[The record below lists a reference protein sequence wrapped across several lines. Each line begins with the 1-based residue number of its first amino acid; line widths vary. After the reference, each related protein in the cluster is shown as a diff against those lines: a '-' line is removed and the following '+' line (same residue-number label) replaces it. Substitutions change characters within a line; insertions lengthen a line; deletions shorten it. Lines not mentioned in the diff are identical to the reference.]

1 MTHIVSLGIIPY
13 QEVTWVY
20 STPIVNHLLMEVHPR
35 LCAVVALHALYS
47 QNQELNETNRDRTT
61 TKDIPSDQ
69 QRDWK
74 KIKCTQEDYGV

>member
-1 MTHIVSLGIIPY
+1 MTPIVSLGIIPY

-47 QNQELNETNRDRTT
+47 QNQELNETNRDRMT
-61 TKDIPSDQ
+61 TKDLPSDQ
-69 QRDWK
+69 NKETGKR
-74 KIKCTQEDYGV
+74 

>member
-1 MTHIVSLGIIPY
+1 M
-13 QEVTWVY
+13 Y

-61 TKDIPSDQ
+61 TKDITKRSTKRLEKDKVYPRRLWCMIAFSQ
-69 QRDWK
+69 L
-74 KIKCTQEDYGV
+74 I